1 MPAFNEVGT
10 ENHGNGS
17 YGTEVPSEGLRAGAV
32 WAVPEGARAPSRRA
46 RLPVAHVDA
55 SGLGG
60 MRSTAKHSPDW
71 EGPWLPCTPL
81 PWRQVGFVSG
91 VVWTLAGC
99 SGLAGNGLGKVD
111 NRRNNPNRQAGA
123 RLGLWDLGLNV
134 LGAAFRGKT
143 KVPVCRS
150 ICGCNESPH
159 TQ

>member
-71 EGPWLPCTPL
+71 EGPWLPGPPCLGIRSGSFLGLYGHSRAAVAWQVTDSGK
-81 PWRQVGFVSG
+81 WTTGGRTQIGRQV
-91 VVWTLAGC
+91 LASVFGI
-99 SGLAGNGLGKVD
+99 SD
-111 NRRNNPNRQAGA
+111 
-123 RLGLWDLGLNV
+123 
-134 LGAAFRGKT
+134 
-143 KVPVCRS
+143 
-150 ICGCNESPH
+150 
-159 TQ
+159 